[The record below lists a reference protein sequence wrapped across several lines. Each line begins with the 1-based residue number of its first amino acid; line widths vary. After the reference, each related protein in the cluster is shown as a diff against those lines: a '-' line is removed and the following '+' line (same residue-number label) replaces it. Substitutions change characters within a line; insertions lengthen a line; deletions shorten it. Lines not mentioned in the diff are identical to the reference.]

1 MTYELVRFET
11 ENVESEEQFV
21 RDYVLDAVARLPEQP
36 FCETIGFVREST
48 SPTSSGGGVQLMFV
62 GDREQL
68 VEHERETWEQFS
80 EQGVISNWETDDH
93 PWNQAPPGMETPE
106 LSMRLTALAS
116 RLSIE
121 VFDELDHQLAAVDEY
136 PDENTPSP
144 TGWWVLLHQLTNQQ
158 GYTPEEEIA
167 ASMQNIRNHL
177 HYVAQQQSIEH
188 ANKEID
194 ELIETLEE
202 IREDVKTPQSDR
214 E

>member
-1 MTYELVRFET
+1 MTYEEIRFET
-11 ENVESEEQFV
+11 DGVESEEEFV
-21 RDYVLDAVARLPEQP
+21 RDYVLDAVDRLPEQP

-48 SPTSSGGGVQLMFV
+48 SWTTNGGGVHLMFV
-62 GDREQL
+62 GEKDQL
-68 VEHERETWEQFS
+68 VEHERETWDRFN
-80 EQGVISNWETDDH
+80 EQGVITDWEIGDH

-121 VFDELDHQLAAVDEY
+121 VCDELDHQLAAVDEY
-136 PDENTPSP
+136 PDEETPSP

-177 HYVAQQQSIEH
+177 HYAAENQSIEQ

-194 ELIETLEE
+194 ALIETLEE
-202 IREDVKTPQSDR
+202 IREDVKTPRWDR